1 LLILYAYD
9 LSGQLSF
16 YRMAVK
22 RHICNRS
29 TVMGLADLAY
39 PTLVYAHLL
48 LFVLWL
54 GADVGV
60 FLLGQHFRKR
70 HVYSLDQRIALLKL
84 LVIVD
89 LTPRAAW
96 ALMVPLSL
104 TVSYAGGWWDLPVA
118 IVGIAWIIAAFWL
131 WLVFDAHAH
140 DMTPRAA
147 RNRKWEGW
155 LRYFLAAGYLLLGL
169 ESLLTG
175 HPIAVG
181 WLAWKALLFGL
192 IFVAAIMIDVSFK
205 PVGGLLG
212 KLLTQGSSDET
223 ELPLL
228 KTMNR
233 TRIWVWCVYA
243 LLIATSWLGV
253 VKPA

>member
-1 LLILYAYD
+1 MRKD
-9 LSGQLSF
+9 D
-16 YRMAVK
+16 AVN
-22 RHICNRS
+22 I
-29 TVMGLADLAY
+29 ADLAY

-70 HVYSLDQRIALLKL
+70 ALYSLDQRIALLKL

-89 LTPRAAW
+89 LTPRSAW

-104 TVSYAGGWWDLPVA
+104 TVSRAGGWWDVPIALVVA
-118 IVGIAWIIAAFWL
+118 SWLIAAVWL

-147 RNRKWEGW
+147 RDRRWEGW
-155 LRYFLAAGYLLLGL
+155 LRYALAAFYLWLGL
-169 ESLLTG
+169 SSLLSG
-175 HPIAVG
+175 WPIAVG

-192 IFVAAIMIDVSFK
+192 IFGAAIMIDVSFK
-205 PVGGLLG
+205 PVGPQLGALLA
-212 KLLTQGSSDET
+212 QGSSDAT

-228 KTMNR
+228 ATMNR

-253 VKPA
+253 VKPS

>member
-1 LLILYAYD
+1 
-9 LSGQLSF
+9 
-16 YRMAVK
+16 
-22 RHICNRS
+22 
-29 TVMGLADLAY
+29 MGARNMTLNDLAY
-39 PTLVYAHLL
+39 STLVYVHLL

-70 HVYSLDQRIALLKL
+70 TLYSLDQRIALLKL

-89 LTPRAAW
+89 LTPRTAW

-104 TVSYAGGWWDLPVA
+104 TLSLIGGWWDVWPAMV
-118 IVGIAWIIAAFWL
+118 IASWVIAALWL
-131 WLVFDAHAH
+131 WLVFDAHKH

-155 LRYFLAAGYLLLGL
+155 IRYALCAGYLFLGI
-169 ESLLTG
+169 ESVLTG
-175 HPIAVG
+175 HPIAQA
-181 WLAWKALLFGL
+181 WLAWKALLFGA
-192 IFVAAIMIDVSFK
+192 IFAAAIMIDVSFK
-205 PVGGLLG
+205 PVGPQLG
-212 KLLTQGSSDET
+212 KLLAEGSSDET

-228 KTMNR
+228 ATMNR
-233 TRIWVWCVYA
+233 TRIWVWAVYL

-253 VKPA
+253 TKPF

>member
-1 LLILYAYD
+1 
-9 LSGQLSF
+9 
-16 YRMAVK
+16 MNV
-22 RHICNRS
+22 
-29 TVMGLADLAY
+29 ADLIY
-39 PTLVYAHLL
+39 PTLVYVHLL

-70 HVYSLDQRIALLKL
+70 TLYSLDQRIVLLKL

-89 LTPRAAW
+89 LTPRTAW

-104 TVSYAGGWWDLPVA
+104 TVSYIGGWWELPVA
-118 IVGIAWIIAAFWL
+118 VVVAAWAVAAFWL
-131 WLVFDAHAH
+131 WLVFDAHTH

-147 RNRKWEGW
+147 QRRKWEGW
-155 LRYFLAAGYLLLGL
+155 LRYALAAGYLWLGL
-169 ESLLTG
+169 ESVLTG
-175 HPIAVG
+175 YPIAVG

-212 KLLTQGSSDET
+212 KLLVEGSSDAT

-228 KTMNR
+228 RVMNR

-243 LLIATSWLGV
+243 LLLATAYLGV
-253 VKPA
+253 VKPV

>member
-1 LLILYAYD
+1 M
-9 LSGQLSF
+9 Q
-16 YRMAVK
+16 
-22 RHICNRS
+22 
-29 TVMGLADLAY
+29 LADLIY
-39 PTLVYAHLL
+39 PTLVYVHLL

-70 HVYSLDQRIALLKL
+70 SLYTLDQRIALLKL

-104 TVSYAGGWWDLPVA
+104 TVSYIGAWWDLPLA
-118 IVGIAWIIAAFWL
+118 IVIAGWAIAAFWL

-147 RNRKWEGW
+147 QRRKWEGY
-155 LRYFLAAGYLLLGL
+155 LRYALAAAYLWLGL
-169 ESLLTG
+169 ESVLTG
-175 HPIAVG
+175 HPIVLD

-212 KLLTQGSSDET
+212 TLLAEGSTDET

-228 KTMNR
+228 RVMNR
-233 TRIWVWCVYA
+233 TRIWVWCVY
-243 LLIATSWLGV
+243 LLLLVTAWLGV
-253 VKPA
+253 VKPS